1 MGDGPLHVA
10 PRRGARRGEARDSDV
25 PTEFSYEI
33 ARLGRFAT
41 LAGRRA
47 ADVVALAAPTAHR
60 DAMTQ
65 PSPPPPAPPPPP
77 VLLWER
83 TGKTTSE
90 LFCGTPA
97 LAVPAEQR
105 PMVFLTFLMVLL
117 IMKGRVHA
125 LSGND
130 YLYPFLLTYFVACI
144 LPDIHFAGYV

>member
-1 MGDGPLHVA
+1 MHVA

-33 ARLGRFAT
+33 GPARTICSELDLEAS
-41 LAGRRA
+41 AVV
-47 ADVVALAAPTAHR
+47 VVALAAPAAQR

>member
-1 MGDGPLHVA
+1 M
-10 PRRGARRGEARDSDV
+10 

-33 ARLGRFAT
+33 AALGRFCSELDLEAS
-41 LAGRRA
+41 AVV
-47 ADVVALAAPTAHR
+47 VVALAAPAAHR

>member
-1 MGDGPLHVA
+1 MGNGALHGA

-33 ARLGRFAT
+33 AWLGRFAT
-41 LAGRRA
+41 LARA
-47 ADVVALAAPTAHR
+47 ADVVALAAPAVHCG
-60 DAMTQ
+60 AMTQ

>member
-1 MGDGPLHVA
+1 M
-10 PRRGARRGEARDSDV
+10 

-33 ARLGRFAT
+33 GGLGLALRLWQ
-41 LAGRRA
+41 A
-47 ADVVALAAPTAHR
+47 ADVVALAAPAAHR

-130 YLYPFLLTYFVACI
+130 YFYPFLLTYFVACI

>member
-1 MGDGPLHVA
+1 MYPHSSFGGGDGGGDGFGDGGGDGFGDGGGDGFGSFGLQS
-10 PRRGARRGEARDSDV
+10 G
-25 PTEFSYEI
+25 
-33 ARLGRFAT
+33 
-41 LAGRRA
+41 
-47 ADVVALAAPTAHR
+47 TAEPH
-60 DAMTQ
+60 AMQ
-65 PSPPPPAPPPPP
+65 S
-77 VLLWER
+77 
-83 TGKTTSE
+83 
-90 LFCGTPA
+90 

>member
-1 MGDGPLHVA
+1 M
-10 PRRGARRGEARDSDV
+10 
-25 PTEFSYEI
+25 
-33 ARLGRFAT
+33 RLRQ
-41 LAGRRA
+41 A
-47 ADVVALAAPTAHR
+47 ADVVALAAPAVAPAAHR

-65 PSPPPPAPPPPP
+65 PSPPPPPPPPPP

>member
-1 MGDGPLHVA
+1 M
-10 PRRGARRGEARDSDV
+10 

-33 ARLGRFAT
+33 ACLGRFAT
-41 LAGRRA
+41 LARA
-47 ADVVALAAPTAHR
+47 TDVVAVAAPAALSVAQSRHR

>member
-1 MGDGPLHVA
+1 M
-10 PRRGARRGEARDSDV
+10 
-25 PTEFSYEI
+25 
-33 ARLGRFAT
+33 RF
-41 LAGRRA
+41 GKA
-47 ADVVALAAPTAHR
+47 ADVVALAAPAALSVAPAAHC

-65 PSPPPPAPPPPP
+65 PSPPPPAP

>member
-1 MGDGPLHVA
+1 M
-10 PRRGARRGEARDSDV
+10 

-33 ARLGRFAT
+33 AAVGRFAT
-41 LAGRRA
+41 LARA
-47 ADVVALAAPTAHR
+47 ADVVALAAP

-125 LSGND
+125 FSGND